1 MLPNCLQLLFQLLL
15 KKKKKKAVFLEQ
27 DVKGLQCERNGAHNL
42 WFFLVVSKWNAP
54 RCASAGSVVSTLF
67 PFMRCA
73 GSIWV
78 AIGWVS
84 QRCPLLKAQRQSLG
98 YIMHKKTIKTYCWKL
113 IQHQPM
119 RVATPVQ
126 KHPSGCI
133 SSSLNALWKPL
144 LSVALPI
151 ILIVF
156 CWRCASLK
164 EKKKK
169 KVEMYVLIIIFFFL
183 NWPVISKNN
192 WAL

>member
-1 MLPNCLQLLFQLLL
+1 M
-15 KKKKKKAVFLEQ
+15 FLEQ

-67 PFMRCA
+67 LFMRCA

-84 QRCPLLKAQRQSLG
+84 QRCPLLKAQRQCLG

-144 LSVALPI
+144 LSVAPPI
-151 ILIVF
+151 ILMF
-156 CWRCASLK
+156 YCWKSAALK

-169 KVEMYVLIIIFFFL
+169 KCRNVCFDYYYFFF
-183 NWPVISKNN
+183 
-192 WAL
+192 